1 MFVYLTSV
9 HQSWQR
15 RGYRGPENFL
25 SLSASSL
32 ASCVNSSSRTGDQ
45 ASLWIIIMITTIIM
59 ITIIMIT
66 IIMITIIIITRRSI
80 LGSDG
85 MTKSDCSL
93 SAL

>member
-32 ASCVNSSSRTGDQ
+32 ASCVNSSSTGDQ
-45 ASLWIIIMITTIIM
+45 ASLGTKPVITECTLVEV
-59 ITIIMIT
+59 
-66 IIMITIIIITRRSI
+66 SY
-80 LGSDG
+80 LWA
-85 MTKSDCSL
+85 SL
-93 SAL
+93 LRERK

>member
-15 RGYRGPENFL
+15 RGYRGPEKFL

-45 ASLWIIIMITTIIM
+45 ASLWTKPVITKCTLVEV
-59 ITIIMIT
+59 
-66 IIMITIIIITRRSI
+66 SY
-80 LGSDG
+80 LWA
-85 MTKSDCSL
+85 SL
-93 SAL
+93 LRERK

>member
-45 ASLWIIIMITTIIM
+45 ASLWIIIMIT
-59 ITIIMIT
+59 